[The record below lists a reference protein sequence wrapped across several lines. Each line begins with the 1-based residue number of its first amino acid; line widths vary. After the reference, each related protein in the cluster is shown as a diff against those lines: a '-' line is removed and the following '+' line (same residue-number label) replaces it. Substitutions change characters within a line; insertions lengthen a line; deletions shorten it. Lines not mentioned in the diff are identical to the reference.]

1 MPIPI
6 SEALDSQQ
14 EAARAKADQANS
26 SLPRYLVSSA
36 MAGAYVG
43 VAVVLLLMTTSTMIA
58 AKSTDTRL
66 IQGSVFGIALTLV
79 VFAGAELFTGNVM
92 VMLQGLVARSVTP
105 GEAAVVCTGSLLGN
119 LVGSLGFAGLVSGSA
134 VITGG
139 VPPGTQSV
147 IHAALAGIIQGKEK
161 LTGGELFL
169 RAVLCNMLVC
179 LALWMASRTK
189 SDAAKLLCLFW
200 ALLAFVASGF
210 EHSVAN
216 MTVFSLGIFTHAD
229 GATWSAMARNL
240 LYTVPGNIVGGGLL
254 VGIAYAYV
262 GRPRLLAVA
271 PSQAVDVPLPEA
283 LLTATPVDATSPP
296 GRPKSVARTRRVTSP
311 PPLAAATNGPPAG
324 TTRTR
329 RTSSSSRG
337 GR

>member
-1 MPIPI
+1 MPT
-6 SEALDSQQ
+6 STQEALESQQ
-14 EAARAKADQANS
+14 DTARTKADQANS
-26 SLPRYLVSSA
+26 SLGRYLVSSA

-43 VAVVLLLMTTSTMIA
+43 VAVVLLLATTSTMIA

-92 VMLQGLVARSVTP
+92 TMIQGLLSRSVTP

-119 LVGSLGFAGLVSGSA
+119 LMGSLGFAGLVAGSA
-134 VITGG
+134 VVTGG

-147 IHAALAGIIQGKEK
+147 IHAALAGIVQAKEK

-179 LALWMASRTK
+179 LAIWMASRTK

-216 MTVFSLGIFTHAD
+216 MTVFSLAIFTHAD
-229 GATWSAMARNL
+229 GGTWAAMARNL

-254 VGIAYAYV
+254 VGVGYAYV
-262 GRPRLLAVA
+262 GRPQLLA
-271 PSQAVDVPLPEA
+271 PRPTVDLALPDVTVSTNGG
-283 LLTATPVDATSPP
+283 TAGNTA
-296 GRPKSVARTRRVTSP
+296 GRAKAVARTRRTTSAP
-311 PPLAAATNGPPAG
+311 PVVATAQAVPTASSRR
-324 TTRTR
+324 TRTP
-329 RTSSSSRG
+329 SG
-337 GR
+337 AGR